1 MADITLEK
9 NHALLEK
16 LAEYV
21 MNKIPQIETELA
33 KIDEVNSV
41 EITDVRRAFG

>member
-1 MADITLEK
+1 MPDITLEK

-21 MNKIPQIETELA
+21 MNELPTR
-33 KIDEVNSV
+33 KEVDEKLA
-41 EITDVRRAFG
+41 RAFV